1 MKEEFLGCTS
11 ISAKLQMDAKMF
23 RESLCLIDI
32 CLFVEGKKEGQKKS
46 SHLVSFALPQM
57 YICFEKLQTI
67 LLLTY

>member
-1 MKEEFLGCTS
+1 
-11 ISAKLQMDAKMF
+11 MDAKMF

-32 CLFVEGKKEGQKKS
+32 CLFVEGNKKGQKKS
-46 SHLVSFALPQM
+46 SYLVSFALPQM

>member
-32 CLFVEGKKEGQKKS
+32 CLFVEGKKGQKKS